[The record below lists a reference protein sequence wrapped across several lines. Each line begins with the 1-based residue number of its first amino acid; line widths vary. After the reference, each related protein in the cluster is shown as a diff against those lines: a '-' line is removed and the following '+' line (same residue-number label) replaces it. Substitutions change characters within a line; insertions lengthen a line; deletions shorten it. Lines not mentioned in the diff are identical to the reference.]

1 MNSLTTRIIKSDS
14 IDPWYNLALEEAL
27 LEDVKKGEAILYL
40 WQNKDTVVIG
50 RNQNP
55 WKECDHKKLEN
66 AGGKMARRLSGGGA
80 VFHDM
85 GNLNFTF
92 ITDRKI
98 FDIQR
103 QLSVILEAV
112 KSLGINACFSG
123 RNDILAE
130 DRKFSGN
137 AYYYRDNKAY
147 HHGTILIDSDFERLG
162 RYLTVSPEKI
172 AAKGVDSVRSRV
184 VNLKSLNS
192 SLTIDAVS
200 QQLERSFAAEYASV
214 PVVCHPSD
222 FDISD
227 LYLKYSSWEWIYGE
241 APKFDISLEK
251 RFPWGGVDFCMTL
264 LNGKV
269 SSVKVYSDSLNVY
282 LFSRIEEALRGCEF
296 KLDVLADSLAAIPLD
311 DAEEDMIAD
320 IQEWLLEKSSTV

>member
-1 MNSLTTRIIKSDS
+1 MNNITTRIIKSDS
-14 IDPWYNLALEEAL
+14 TDPWYNLALEEAL

-40 WQNKDTVVIG
+40 WQNSDTVVIG

-55 WKECDHKKLEN
+55 WKECDHKKLESE
-66 AGGKMARRLSGGGA
+66 GGKLARRLSGGGA
-80 VFHDM
+80 VYHDM

-147 HHGTILIDSDFERLG
+147 HHGTILIDSDFGRLT
-162 RYLTVSPEKI
+162 RYLTVSPEKM

-184 VNLKSLNS
+184 VNLKNLNS

-200 QQLERSFAAEYASV
+200 QQLEKSFTAEYASE
-214 PVVCHPSD
+214 PAACSPSD

-227 LYLKYSSWEWIYGE
+227 LYIKYSSWEWIYGE
-241 APKFDISLEK
+241 APKFDISIEK
-251 RFPWGGVDFCMTL
+251 RFPWGGVEFCMTL
-264 LNGKV
+264 LNGKI
-269 SSVKVYSDSLNVY
+269 SSAKVYSDSLNVF
-282 LFSRIEEALRGCEF
+282 LFSRIEEALHGCEF
-296 KLDVLADSLAAIPLD
+296 KLDVLADAITSVPFD
-311 DAEEDMIAD
+311 DAEEDMVAD
-320 IQEWLLEKSSTV
+320 MQAWLNEKSRTL